1 MPCDQDL
8 LRTTGPSPFRAPVLT
23 FLFAAALWG
32 SMAGCVEGPAGKD
45 GADGGEAARDSLIV
59 DLRSAWVFNYSH
71 YPNYAAAFELSDP
84 ERAAY
89 RLADTSLLRRDTL
102 PNDLFVAAKYPP
114 REWTAYYELTH
125 QIACAQDS
133 TLPTDWIARFADT
146 ASEAQS
152 YFCVDRGLPFNA
164 VRGASL
170 LQYYDG
176 KGFDIGS
183 FFTWERI
190 PVGKLRIY
198 YR

>member
-1 MPCDQDL
+1 MPCDQD
-8 LRTTGPSPFRAPVLT
+8 RFRNSGPYPFRAPVLL
-23 FLFAAALWG
+23 FLFAAVLSGWV
-32 SMAGCVEGPAGKD
+32 AGCVEGPAGEE
-45 GADGGEAARDSLIV
+45 GADASGGARDSLIV

-71 YPNYAAAFELSDP
+71 YPNYAAAFELSDA

-89 RLADTSLLRRDTL
+89 RLADTSRLRRDTL
-102 PNDLFVAAKYPP
+102 PNDLFIAAKYPP
-114 REWTAYYELTH
+114 REWTAYYELAN
-125 QIACAQDS
+125 QFACAQDS
-133 TLPTDWIARFADT
+133 VIPPVWIARFADT
-146 ASEAQS
+146 ASESQS